1 MDPSR
6 LEGVVPKQAVCA
18 HCGYQFG
25 GAAIK
30 NGCVRCPECG
40 RDTDF
45 AAIFRRRAR
54 SERIGRRQRRA
65 RRFVAFVLLL
75 IVLTLVLL
83 LPVALR

>member
-25 GAAIK
+25 GAPIAGGRI
-30 NGCVRCPECG
+30 RCSECG
-40 RDTDF
+40 KDTDF
-45 AAIFRRRAR
+45 TAIFRARAATD
-54 SERIGRRQRRA
+54 RIVRRQRRA